1 MITAFAKIDEAM
13 LQVIKASK
21 ELDNAQFSRG
31 EALARD
37 RLVKA
42 ANKLRKAVLSTEK
55 EINDEYAE
63 YARKQHQPGF
73 TDIA

>member
-21 ELDNAQFSRG
+21 ELDNAQYSRG

-55 EINDEYAE
+55 EINDEYA
-63 YARKQHQPGF
+63 YARKQRG
-73 TDIA
+73 TDIG

>member
-21 ELDNAQFSRG
+21 ELDNAQYSRG

-37 RLVKA
+37 RLVNA

-55 EINDEYAE
+55 EINDEYA
-63 YARKQHQPGF
+63 RKQRG
-73 TDIA
+73 TDIG

>member
-21 ELDNAQFSRG
+21 ELDNAQYSRG

-37 RLVKA
+37 RLVNA

-55 EINDEYAE
+55 EINDEAE
-63 YARKQHQPGF
+63 YARKQRS
-73 TDIA
+73 TDIG

>member
-21 ELDNAQFSRG
+21 ELDNAQYSRG

-55 EINDEYAE
+55 EINNE
-63 YARKQHQPGF
+63 YARKQRG

>member
-42 ANKLRKAVLSTEK
+42 ANKLCKAVLSTEK
-55 EINDEYAE
+55 EINDEYA
-63 YARKQHQPGF
+63 RKQRS
-73 TDIA
+73 TDIG

>member
-55 EINDEYAE
+55 EINDEAE
-63 YARKQHQPGF
+63 YARKQRS
-73 TDIA
+73 TDIG

>member
-21 ELDNAQFSRG
+21 ELDNAQYSRG

-37 RLVKA
+37 RLVNA

-55 EINDEYAE
+55 EINDEYA
-63 YARKQHQPGF
+63 RKQRS
-73 TDIA
+73 TDIG

>member
-21 ELDNAQFSRG
+21 ELDNAQYSRG

-55 EINDEYAE
+55 EINDEAE
-63 YARKQHQPGF
+63 YARKQRS
-73 TDIA
+73 TDIG

>member
-21 ELDNAQFSRG
+21 ELDNAQYSRG

-55 EINDEYAE
+55 EINDEYA
-63 YARKQHQPGF
+63 RKQRS
-73 TDIA
+73 TDIG

>member
-55 EINDEYAE
+55 EINDEYA
-63 YARKQHQPGF
+63 RKQRS
-73 TDIA
+73 TDIG